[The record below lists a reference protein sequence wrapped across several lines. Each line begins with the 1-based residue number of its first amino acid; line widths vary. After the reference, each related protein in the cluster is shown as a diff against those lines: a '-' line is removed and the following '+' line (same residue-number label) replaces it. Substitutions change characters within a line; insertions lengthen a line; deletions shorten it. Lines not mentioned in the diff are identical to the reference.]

1 MTVYMDWV
9 NENGEVEPKCNVM
22 GGSFWPDF
30 YTIATIVL
38 FFLLPLAILLI
49 TYWMISK
56 RLTMDQSELTV
67 KNENQKGR
75 RQVVL
80 M

>member
-1 MTVYMDWV
+1 MTDYFELT
-9 NENGEVEPKCNVM
+9 NENGEIEPHCYM
-22 GGSFWPDF
+22 SAGSLWKDL
-30 YTIATIVL
+30 YTISTILL
-38 FFLLPLAILLI
+38 FFLLPVAILLI
-49 TYWMISK
+49 TFWMIAQ

-67 KNENQKGR
+67 KNENIRGR